1 MRITMKQWRIEMAER
16 LGVKPITV
24 AGMLRRGALPRP
36 KVERINARV
45 VFVIQPVNLISKKE
59 FTRVGQADSQCR
71 NAAGRHSI
79 SAIIPMSNHQNE

>member
-24 AGMLRRGALPRP
+24 AGMMRRGALPRP

-59 FTRVGQADSQCR
+59 FTRFEQAPMPQRSGVAIQ
-71 NAAGRHSI
+71 
-79 SAIIPMSNHQNE
+79 SAP